1 MSTRSNSVELFVKK
15 ISDYMS
21 ADYLYVDI
29 NSSIEEVVKDLQRQK
44 KSTVLIKKDN
54 KLAGII
60 TEQDIVRKVTFAS
73 DPSKKVSEL
82 MTSPVI
88 FVYED
93 DLLFHAIGKMR
104 KNNLRHL
111 PVINMN
117 SKVVGIIHAHKALA
131 AELGAIT
138 QQIDKMT
145 FDEYDEKGLIQIKKQ
160 QVHVAEELL
169 REKVSANDIS
179 YLLSF
184 LNNVIFRRS
193 IRIAER
199 KINAKNIIQ
208 RVPNYSV
215 LVMGSEIGRAHV

>member
-60 TEQDIVRKVTFAS
+60 TEQDIVRKVTFVS

-93 DLLFHAIGKMR
+93 
-104 KNNLRHL
+104 
-111 PVINMN
+111 
-117 SKVVGIIHAHKALA
+117 
-131 AELGAIT
+131 
-138 QQIDKMT
+138 
-145 FDEYDEKGLIQIKKQ
+145 
-160 QVHVAEELL
+160 
-169 REKVSANDIS
+169 
-179 YLLSF
+179 
-184 LNNVIFRRS
+184 
-193 IRIAER
+193 
-199 KINAKNIIQ
+199 
-208 RVPNYSV
+208 
-215 LVMGSEIGRAHV
+215 EIGRAHV